1 VAEVAGRREEHKRA
15 TRQALQ
21 QAADRLFASQ
31 GYAATTVRDIAAAAG
46 VTERTFFRY
55 FAGKEELIIDDAL
68 GWLPVLQERVR
79 QRPGSEDPVTALRR
93 SVLEVSAML
102 ASSPRPTPLWLFTDG
117 PPGARITRRTPGAV
131 LRAEAGLAEVIR
143 ERLDQAGYSPVVD
156 DDTPIEPEYLAGILA
171 RTTLALIR
179 SALIR
184 GWQLRE
190 AGQGDQAAGGEL
202 IDQAFNILNVPLGAG
217 APADAPAAGR

>member
-1 VAEVAGRREEHKRA
+1 VAETLGRREAHKRA
-15 TRQALQ
+15 TREALQ

-31 GYAATTVRDIAAAAG
+31 GYAATTVRDIAEAAG

-79 QRPGSEDPVTALRR
+79 DRPADEDAVSALRAA
-93 SVLEVSAML
+93 VLEVSASL
-102 ASSPRPTPLWLFTDG
+102 ASSSRPTPLWLFTDG

-143 ERLDQAGYSPVVD
+143 ERLDRSGQ
-156 DDTPIEPEYLAGILA
+156 DTAIEPDYLAGILA

-190 AGQGDQAAGGEL
+190 SRTDDQAAGAEL
-202 IDQAFNILNVPLGAG
+202 IRQAFSVVNVPVGAVAG
-217 APADAPAAGR
+217 TGVDAPAAGR

>member
-1 VAEVAGRREEHKRA
+1 MAETLGRREANKRA

-31 GYAATTVRDIAAAAG
+31 GYTATTVRDIAQVAG

-68 GWLPVLQERVR
+68 SWLPVLQERVR
-79 QRPGSEDPVTALRR
+79 ARPADEEPVTALRQA
-93 SVLEVSAML
+93 VLDVASSL
-102 ASSPRPTPLWLFTDG
+102 ASSPRPSPLWLFSDG
-117 PPGARITRRTPGAV
+117 PPGARITRLTPGAV

-143 ERLDQAGYSPVVD
+143 ERLASSARPTALDPG
-156 DDTPIEPEYLAGILA
+156 YLADILA

-184 GWQLRE
+184 GSQLRE
-190 AGQGDQAAGGEL
+190 AGQDGSALSAEL
-202 IDQAFNILNVPLGAG
+202 VNQAFSVLEIP
-217 APADAPAAGR
+217 PP